1 MNAYQRR
8 KARVIARHLLAA
20 QAKSSLTRHQL
31 ARCVAIM
38 SAREW
43 QTVAFA
49 AGVAVADLEAKAA
62 VLAMLR
68 TNAPHE
74 APPQRKPP
82 GRAMTARMEA

>member
-1 MNAYQRR
+1 MNRYQRR

-74 APPQRKPP
+74 APPPAQAA
-82 GRAMTARMEA
+82 GARDDR

>member
-1 MNAYQRR
+1 MNRYQRR
-8 KARVIARHLLAA
+8 KARVIVRHLLAA

-38 SAREW
+38 TAREW

-74 APPQRKPP
+74 APPAQAA
-82 GRAMTARMEA
+82 GARDDR